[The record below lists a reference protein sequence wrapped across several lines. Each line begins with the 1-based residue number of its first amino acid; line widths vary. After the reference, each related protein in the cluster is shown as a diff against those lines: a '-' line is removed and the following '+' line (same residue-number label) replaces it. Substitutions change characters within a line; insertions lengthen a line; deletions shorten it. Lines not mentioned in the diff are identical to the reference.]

1 MVDLPRSDQVRGV
14 LHKFTN
20 EEQDPAVVEQVYS
33 KVSEILTS
41 GEEIRYIAVQ
51 KKLGLNVS
59 PDAVILTNKRFI
71 KYKSKMLGRVDF
83 EDYIWRDLH
92 DVHVKEG
99 MRGATLKM
107 KTTDGHKISIDD
119 LPKSQA
125 RRLYSL
131 AQNIEEDV
139 AEERRQRELEE
150 KRAAAGGITMQT
162 ATPIAPQPVPQPAP
176 QQDPMGQLTK
186 LKSMVDAGLITEEE
200 YNTKKAEIL
209 ANM

>member
-1 MVDLPRSDQVRGV
+1 MVDVPGSDQMRGV
-14 LHKFTN
+14 LHKFVN

-33 KVSEILTS
+33 RVSEILTS

-51 KKLGLNVS
+51 NKLGLNVS

-83 EDYIWRDLH
+83 EDYIWRDLR

-99 MRGATLKM
+99 IRSATLKM
-107 KTTDGHKISIDD
+107 KTTDGHKISVDD

-131 AQNIEEDV
+131 AQNIEENV
-139 AEERRQRELEE
+139 SEERRQRELEE
-150 KRAAAGGITMQT
+150 KRAAAGGITMQSIP
-162 ATPIAPQPVPQPAP
+162 ATPQPVPQPAP
-176 QQDPMGQLTK
+176 KEDPMEQLTK
-186 LKSMVDAGLITEEE
+186 LKSMVGAGLITEEE
-200 YNTKKAEIL
+200 YNAKKAEIL
-209 ANM
+209 AKM